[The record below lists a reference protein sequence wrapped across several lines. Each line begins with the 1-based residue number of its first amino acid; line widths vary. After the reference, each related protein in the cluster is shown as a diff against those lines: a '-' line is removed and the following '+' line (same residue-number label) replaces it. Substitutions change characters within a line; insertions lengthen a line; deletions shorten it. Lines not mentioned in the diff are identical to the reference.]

1 MVRTEAGNEYSSGA
15 LLLATGARYRRLN
28 VPGEEDFIGDGIHFC
43 ATCDSRFYKRQDLL
57 VVGGG
62 NMTHTPSYG
71 TLIALEILDVVK
83 RISNSPIEAAAG
95 F

>member
-1 MVRTEAGNEYSSGA
+1 MSEEALSAVY
-15 LLLATGARYRRLN
+15 
-28 VPGEEDFIGDGIHFC
+28 FI
-43 ATCDSRFYKRQDLL
+43 S
-57 VVGGG
+57 GG

-83 RISNSPIEAAAG
+83 RISNSPIEAPAG